1 MKKNVVT
8 IPMTI
13 NLRSIVVLGKVTRL
27 ASMTGSLAFN
37 LEMVN
42 TLTMVLAITAAKAM
56 AEESISREVT
66 KISESQV
73 VMWVTVVT
81 YQHESFSPTKT
92 VVNLM

>member
-1 MKKNVVT
+1 MKKNDVT
-8 IPMTI
+8 SPMTI
-13 NLRSIVVLGKVTRL
+13 NLRSILVLVEVTTL
-27 ASMTGSLAFN
+27 ASMTGSLVFN
-37 LEMVN
+37 LEIVN
-42 TLTMVLAITAAKAM
+42 TLKMALAITAAKAM

-73 VMWVTVVT
+73 VTWVTVVT